1 MVKEMANNDLD
12 DYKTSNYEPY
22 VEANKGIDNVDET
35 QKSDLDDKI
44 TSGNGLYEIDD
55 KGIGNVDE
63 RQSNSRKI
71 ATVNK

>member
-22 VEANKGIDNVDET
+22 VEANKGIDKT

-44 TSGNGLYEIDD
+44 TSGNGLYGIDN